1 MEEEDNDDDE
11 GVRMSSYDK
20 KEDDLIERIA
30 SLEFDSLEQ
39 SKKVAE
45 YEKKIAEAQANL
57 ESNTADAVDYQ
68 ILIQSKGLFPS
79 SNRVSETFVTSVDET
94 PKTWV

>member
-20 KEDDLIERIA
+20 NEDDLIERIA

-39 SKKVAE
+39 QSKNVAE
-45 YEKKIAEAQANL
+45 YEKKIAEAQANI
-57 ESNTADAVDYQ
+57 ESNTADAVDYHD
-68 ILIQSKGLFPS
+68 G
-79 SNRVSETFVTSVDET
+79 D
-94 PKTWV
+94 